1 MLRELHIA
9 NFALV
14 DNLSLPFGK
23 KLNVLT
29 GETGAGKSIIIEAL
43 GLVLGERADT
53 SDIRAG
59 KKSASVEAIFDVG
72 KNGKL
77 KKVLDELGIERENEQ
92 LILRR
97 SISQQ
102 SGSRNFINDKPV
114 TLKVMKQIG
123 DELVDIHGQHE
134 HQHLL
139 RTDTHIDYLDN
150 FLKLGELTRE
160 VRKKYLEYNKKRA
173 LRKKRKE
180 QLKTLKEKEELLR
193 FQIKEIDDAELAPD
207 EDSALEARQ
216 RILINAEK
224 LLQGVD
230 DAYNSLYDTEGSVYN
245 ILQSIQ
251 SRITSM
257 ATIDDRLKKIKKVLQ
272 TTVFQ
277 VEEVAQSLSSYQS
290 KLEYDPDELDGVEKR
305 LDLINR
311 LKMKYGNSISGILS
325 YREKSQQEI
334 EELEDIEIKTEGLDS
349 EMERISSELVE
360 ASFRLSEERRGGK
373 ATLEEAVNKELEEL
387 GMGSSSFSVALERNE
402 DEEGMLFA
410 DEKRYRITEKGI
422 DRITFL
428 ISTNPGEP
436 RMELRKVVSGGE
448 LSRIMLALKS
458 ILAKL
463 DNIFCMVFD
472 EPDAGIG
479 GAVAEEIGNKM
490 KKVSS
495 ERQVITITH
504 LHQIASKGDA
514 HIKVEKRRKAR
525 RMITCA
531 TVLDKEARI
540 QEIARLISGERI
552 SETALEHARALI
564 TAETGKK
571 R

>member
-1 MLRELHIA
+1 MLRELHIS
-9 NFALV
+9 NFALI

-23 KLNVLT
+23 RLNVLT

-43 GLVLGERADT
+43 GLILGERADT
-53 SDIRAG
+53 SNIRAG

-77 KKVLDELGIERENEQ
+77 KKVLDELGIERDNEQ

-97 SISQQ
+97 SIHQQ

-114 TLKVMKQIG
+114 TLKVLKQIG

-150 FLKLGELTRE
+150 FLKLGKRAQE
-160 VRKKYLEYNKKRA
+160 VKRRYLAYEEKIALLKKRQH
-173 LRKKRKE
+173 
-180 QLKTLKEKEELLR
+180 QLKALKEKEELLR
-193 FQIKEIDDAELAPD
+193 HEIKEIENAKLAAD
-207 EDSALEARQ
+207 EDSTLEERQ
-216 RILINAEK
+216 RILAHAEK
-224 LLQGVD
+224 LMQSVD
-230 DAYNSLYDTEGSVYN
+230 DAYKNLYEQDGSVFE

-251 SRITSM
+251 SRIAAMS
-257 ATIDDRLKKIKKVLQ
+257 TIDPRLQRIRELLE

-277 VEEVAQSLSSYQS
+277 IEEAAQSLSSYQS
-290 KLEYDPDELDGVEKR
+290 KLDYDPEELTGIERR
-305 LDLINR
+305 LDLINK
-311 LKMKYGNSISGILS
+311 LKMKYGNSISSILS
-325 YREKSQQEI
+325 YQEKSQQAI
-334 EELEDIEIKTEGLDS
+334 EQLADTEIKTDELS
-349 EMERISSELVE
+349 KEIAQASKELVE
-360 ASFRLSEERRGGK
+360 ASLRLSEERTKGK
-373 ATLEEAVNKELEEL
+373 TTLEKAINGELAEL
-387 GMGSSSFSVALERNE
+387 GMRASSFSVALHRNE
-402 DEEGMLFA
+402 DENGMHFP
-410 DEKRYRITEKGI
+410 DGKRYRLSEQGI

-458 ILAKL
+458 ILARL

-479 GAVAEEIGNKM
+479 GAVAEEVGNKM
-490 KKVSS
+490 KKVSTK
-495 ERQVITITH
+495 RQVITITH
-504 LHQIASKGDA
+504 LHQIASKGDF
-514 HIKVEKRRKAR
+514 HIKVEKKKKGK

-531 TVLDKEARI
+531 AVLDNDARV
-540 QEIARLISGERI
+540 QEIARLISGESI
-552 SETALEHARALI
+552 SKTALEHARALI
-564 TAETGKK
+564 TSETGKH